1 IDCTTIGAPPPTATP
16 PTFALRV
23 ACLGMMEL
31 SMVLMGIK
39 RNEERSLSKREARDV
54 LARIRR
60 KVDRFSAVNQG
71 HDVRVAEHDVEW
83 RRTIDRLDRSRRP
96 QARDD
101 GLATAIAD
109 LRPRRTLIRKQQC
122 RVAGRR
128 TCRERRAAGG
138 SGDRI
143 EGRRCERSPL
153 RSRALWC
160 RC

>member
-60 KVDRFSAVNQG
+60 EVDRFSAVNQG
-71 HDVRVAEHDVEW
+71 HDVRVAENDVEW
-83 RRTIDRLDRSRRP
+83 RRAIDRLDRSRRH

-101 GLATAIAD
+101 ELATAIAD
-109 LRPRRTLIRKQQC
+109 LRPGRTLIPKQQG
-122 RVAGRR
+122 RVSGRC

-138 SGDRI
+138 SSDRI
-143 EGRRCERSPL
+143 APRNLERSAL
-153 RSRALWC
+153 RCGGL
-160 RC
+160 